1 MEKIKKKL
9 GISKAEIREGTK
21 DELEHTN
28 VTSKAKK
35 IALDHLKKHPLYYN
49 KKIGLPNMEKKLSK
63 IERSKIKKIKIRK
76 PL

>member
-35 IALDHLKKHPLYYN
+35 IALDHLKKHPFKGKFIVNHL
-49 KKIGLPNMEKKLSK
+49 IMC
-63 IERSKIKKIKIRK
+63 
-76 PL
+76 